1 MFDILGHLP
10 YYIYT
15 VPREDWDQT
24 MLICRLAWA
33 FIGTGVHIKGYIFSM
48 LRLRITLLQEANLI
62 VLEVDFNRRFVLGE
76 VMNIELC
83 PLWEVSWKHFFFFF
97 RAVFSEQILFRTG
110 NQTGSHKSCLPC
122 KKWQPVYAMYEQQGS
137 WPLSVAVPTWSYD
150 HETVPL
156 RTAKTDQTAGWHARV
171 CLLCLHIHQLSKN
184 PAGTWRLYN
193 LALTS
198 CAHWELSYIAIT
210 TEQMAGCKISGMGF
224 HLDNSRQ
231 KYTTFL
237 QTEPSEH
244 SL

>member
-83 PLWEVSWKHFFFFF
+83 PLWEVSWKHFFFSEQFF
-97 RAVFSEQILFRTG
+97 QSRSFSEQEIKRGVTKVVSLVKNDSLFMPCTNNKEADHSVLQFQHDLMIMRL
-110 NQTGSHKSCLPC
+110 SHCGQRRLIRQLVDTP
-122 KKWQPVYAMYEQQGS
+122 
-137 WPLSVAVPTWSYD
+137 
-150 HETVPL
+150 
-156 RTAKTDQTAGWHARV
+156 V

-224 HLDNSRQ
+224 YLDNSRQ